1 MKKSIKF
8 FSSSPLETKRIAK
21 KISQE
26 ILKEKKGPLFLI
38 LKGSLGAGKTL
49 FVKAVAKNLGI
60 KERISSPSFI
70 IFKRFKI
77 KNKKSFFK
85 YLFHFDLYRIKNFSE
100 IKNLNLKEIFNDP
113 QNLIILEWGEKI
125 KRNLLKKRGYLI
137 SFKFTLPNQ
146 REIKISRLFC

>member
-38 LKGSLGAGKTL
+38 LKGALGAGKTL
-49 FVKAVAKNLGI
+49 FVKALAKNLGI
-60 KERISSPSFI
+60 KERVFSPSFI
-70 IFKRFKI
+70 IFKKFKI

-125 KRNLLKKRGYLI
+125 KRNLFKKKVYLI
-137 SFKFTLPNQ
+137 SFKFISPNQ

>member
-38 LKGSLGAGKTL
+38 LKGPLGAGKTL
-49 FVKAVAKNLGI
+49 FVKALAKNLGI

-113 QNLIILEWGEKI
+113 QNLIIIEWGEKI
-125 KRNLLKKRGYLI
+125 KRNLLKKKGYLI

>member
-38 LKGSLGAGKTL
+38 LKGPLGAGKTL
-49 FVKAVAKNLGI
+49 FVKALAKNLGI

-100 IKNLNLKEIFNDP
+100 IKNLNLKKIFNDP

-146 REIKISRLFC
+146 REIRISRLFC

>member
-38 LKGSLGAGKTL
+38 LKGPLGAGKTL
-49 FVKAVAKNLGI
+49 FVKALAKNLGI

-137 SFKFTLPNQ
+137 SFKFILPNQ

>member
-38 LKGSLGAGKTL
+38 LKGPLGAGKTL
-49 FVKAVAKNLGI
+49 FVKALAKNLGI

-146 REIKISRLFC
+146 REIRISRLFC